1 MSDDKKKPRGR
12 PIKNEVKTI
21 PAPAERIA
29 KAIFHAA
36 DKRYLSKESNGF
48 C

>member
-29 KAIFHAA
+29 KAIFNAA
-36 DKRYLSKESNGF
+36 DKKIPMQRE
-48 C
+48 